1 MVAPAP
7 VARGSRTVSDRKRR
21 TGSAGKMLAGRML
34 VGIRMMPGELA
45 GWLIVLALLCAAS
58 LLHWYGVY

>member
-1 MVAPAP
+1 
-7 VARGSRTVSDRKRR
+7 
-21 TGSAGKMLAGRML
+21 
-34 VGIRMMPGELA
+34 MPSELA